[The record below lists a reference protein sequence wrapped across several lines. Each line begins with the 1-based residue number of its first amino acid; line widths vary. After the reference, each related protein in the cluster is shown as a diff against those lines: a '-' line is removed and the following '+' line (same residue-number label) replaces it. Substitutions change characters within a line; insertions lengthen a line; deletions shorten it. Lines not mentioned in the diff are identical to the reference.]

1 MNLHKHLLR
10 AECNYTGPMTQV
22 STTSA
27 SSLLSMLIN
36 RNSWW
41 DETRDAGN
49 YINSPILD
57 PVSGFGG
64 NGSSVDLCV
73 VDGPFANSTVHL
85 GPADSDTPAGFC
97 LKRRVNETFA
107 AGAAQ
112 SIVDGCMNITD
123 YANAC
128 IWCIGV
134 SPHTAYVISTSGL
147 HRSSWPCGNHSPLAE
162 GSLYGEIMRK
172 QI

>member
-1 MNLHKHLLR
+1 
-10 AECNYTGPMTQV
+10 
-22 STTSA
+22 
-27 SSLLSMLIN
+27 MLIN
-36 RNSWW
+36 KNSWW

-97 LKRRVNETFA
+97 LKRKVNEVFA

-112 SIVDGCMNITD
+112 SVIDGCMNITD

-134 SPHTAYVISTSGL
+134 SPHTAYVISALVRTWFLMALWQPFPSRRMEAL
-147 HRSSWPCGNHSPLAE
+147 SVERLCASKYRLS
-162 GSLYGEIMRK
+162 
-172 QI
+172 